1 MRAFLVVLVV
11 LALAGVGGDRLA
23 QRLATDEAEQRLV
36 AEGFQDPQVD
46 VGGFPFLTQLLSRE
60 FDTVDV
66 GSTSVQRDGLRARG
80 LTATATRV
88 SAPSGGQVSVGRL
101 TGEATV
107 TYDEVL
113 RRLGLPG
120 LRLARA
126 GDRQVSLRRDVT
138 VLGRTLTVTAV
149 GRVRALDRRLRVEPT
164 GFELADGSSVS
175 AELEAALK
183 EEFSVTYPLRE
194 LPDGVS
200 VQEITAARDGFVV
213 QVTGED
219 VTFTES
225 GG

>member
-66 GSTSVQRDGLRARG
+66 GSTSVHRDGLRARG

-164 GFELADGSSVS
+164 GFELEDGSSVS

-213 QVTGED
+213 RVTGED